1 MASLQRINSNNLM
14 AKVLVAVWLMA
25 AVASSQQ
32 RTVDEANSL
41 KPNSWIIQSPVKK
54 PLPGLSGIGLPP
66 GGVLLMT
73 MDPNAT
79 MTDLQPQQ
87 QQQQELESATTA
99 VTSVSLTEET
109 TVEPSS
115 ATELSSVSQ
124 SSITSAEAD
133 EVAVTDTLSISTGGT
148 VAITEESNSPTLEL
162 ATVTQQS
169 LSNEIESSSSDPTPT
184 TEPVTDAAG
193 VVSLVN
199 QDFGNLSIM
208 EALKVDSESDQTN
221 DESVEQT
228 TVAKVEEQ
236 TTDSSIELSTEFS
249 SPVPWII
256 GYGESDFSTDKYG
269 TTEESQTEGLLV
281 DNHVNVSGDAY
292 PGETVLTT
300 ENSLNN
306 EETTTEESRITE
318 NIILHFGNNFS
329 YLNYPTGFLPAETVL
344 TTEDSLSNEETTTE
358 ESGTTEIVNTI
369 IHTILIFGN
378 DSFSFLNY
386 PTGAL
391 PSDAYLATTT
401 DSTTDAVFEE
411 ENVTVGDGTTLA
423 EESSTEYSTSPI
435 PPKGPAPLPEVA
447 ADDESD
453 LSPTEQDLT
462 TKTTTEATTENI
474 LKDEDDD
481 AVTDV
486 ILTGGPS
493 VLLGS
498 LTLSGSSPES
508 DETSTEA
515 ESAAVLSTEANDE
528 SNVQSGSGANPDN
541 DPYAP
546 LDVVADDSGS
556 VNLDVT
562 IISANLGTESPAAS
576 DVTETEA
583 QQQFLVFTTEATPED
598 PGLAESVT
606 EIENI
611 ELSLKNKPESSNLVA
626 SASATIIKNAG
637 NSRNLLSEENVK
649 EEVDVTKVIEE
660 VVAVDTK
667 SGEEEEARQYSRPYP
682 IRHGMRPRIRPSIDR
697 HDQNFRPEYDDYNF
711 NIISRTYDY
720 CYTYWCKFK
729 KTLSRIGLL

>member
-1 MASLQRINSNNLM
+1 M
-14 AKVLVAVWLMA
+14 AKVLVAIWLMA

-54 PLPGLSGIGLPP
+54 PLPGLTGIGLPP

-87 QQQQELESATTA
+87 QQPQQELESATTA

-199 QDFGNLSIM
+199 QDSGNLSIM
-208 EALKVDSESDQTN
+208 ESLKVDSESAQTN
-221 DESVEQT
+221 DESGQTSDESVELT

-236 TTDSSIELSTEFS
+236 TTDSPIELSTEFS

-281 DNHVNVSGDAY
+281 DNHANVSGDAY

-306 EETTTEESRITE
+306 QETTTEESRITE

-329 YLNYPTGFLPAETVL
+329 YLNYPPGFLPAETVL

-378 DSFSFLNY
+378 DSFSYLNY
-386 PTGAL
+386 PAGAL
-391 PSDAYLATTT
+391 PDDAYLTTT
-401 DSTTDAVFEE
+401 MDSTTDAAFEE

-423 EESSTEYSTSPI
+423 EESSTEYSISPI

-462 TKTTTEATTENI
+462 TKSTTEATTENI
-474 LKDEDDD
+474 LKDEDD

-515 ESAAVLSTEANDE
+515 ESAAVLSTELSTDE

-541 DPYAP
+541 DSYAP

-562 IISANLGTESPAAS
+562 TDSANLGTESPAAS

-649 EEVDVTKVIEE
+649 EEVDVTKTVEE
-660 VVAVDTK
+660 VVAVDPK

-697 HDQNFRPEYDDYNF
+697 HDQNFRPEYDDYNS

>member
-1 MASLQRINSNNLM
+1 M
-14 AKVLVAVWLMA
+14 AKVLVAIWLMA

-54 PLPGLSGIGLPP
+54 PLPGLTGIGLPP

-87 QQQQELESATTA
+87 QQPQQELESATTA

-133 EVAVTDTLSISTGGT
+133 EVAVTNTLSISTGGT

-199 QDFGNLSIM
+199 QDSGNLSIM
-208 EALKVDSESDQTN
+208 ESLTVDSESDQTN
-221 DESVEQT
+221 DESGQTSDESVELT

-236 TTDSSIELSTEFS
+236 TTDSSIEFSTEFS

-281 DNHVNVSGDAY
+281 DNHANVSGDAY

-300 ENSLNN
+300 EN
-306 EETTTEESRITE
+306 
-318 NIILHFGNNFS
+318 
-329 YLNYPTGFLPAETVL
+329 
-344 TTEDSLSNEETTTE
+344 SLSNEETTTE

-378 DSFSFLNY
+378 DSFSYLNY
-386 PTGAL
+386 PADGAL
-391 PSDAYLATTT
+391 PNEAYLTTTT
-401 DSTTDAVFEE
+401 DSTTDAAFEE

-423 EESSTEYSTSPI
+423 EESSTEYSISAI

-453 LSPTEQDLT
+453 FSPTEQDLT
-462 TKTTTEATTENI
+462 TKSTTEATTENI
-474 LKDEDDD
+474 LKDEDD

-541 DPYAP
+541 DSYAP

-562 IISANLGTESPAAS
+562 TDSANLGTESPAAS

-649 EEVDVTKVIEE
+649 EEVDVTKTVEE
-660 VVAVDTK
+660 VVAVDPK

-682 IRHGMRPRIRPSIDR
+682 IRHGMRLRIRPSIDR

>member
-1 MASLQRINSNNLM
+1 M

-87 QQQQELESATTA
+87 QQQQQELESATTA

-115 ATELSSVSQ
+115 STELSSVSQ

-169 LSNEIESSSSDPTPT
+169 LSNEIESSSSDATPT

-193 VVSLVN
+193 VISLVN

-208 EALKVDSESDQTN
+208 EALKVDSESDQTS
-221 DESVEQT
+221 DESVELT

-236 TTDSSIELSTEFS
+236 TTDSPIELSTEFS

-281 DNHVNVSGDAY
+281 DNHANVSGDAY
-292 PGETVLTT
+292 PDETVLTT
-300 ENSLNN
+300 EN
-306 EETTTEESRITE
+306 
-318 NIILHFGNNFS
+318 
-329 YLNYPTGFLPAETVL
+329 
-344 TTEDSLSNEETTTE
+344 SLSNEETTTE
-358 ESGTTEIVNTI
+358 ESGTTEKVNT
-369 IHTILIFGN
+369 TFLLFGN
-378 DSFSFLNY
+378 GSFLDYY
-386 PTGAL
+386 PFGAL
-391 PSDAYLATTT
+391 PDETYLTTTT

-411 ENVTVGDGTTLA
+411 ENATVGDGTTLA
-423 EESSTEYSTSPI
+423 EESSTEYSISPI

-474 LKDEDDD
+474 LKDEDD

-515 ESAAVLSTEANDE
+515 ESAAILSTEANDE

-541 DPYAP
+541 DSYAP

-562 IISANLGTESPAAS
+562 TDSANLGTESPAAS

-583 QQQFLVFTTEATPED
+583 QQQFLVLTTEATPED

-611 ELSLKNKPESSNLVA
+611 ELGLKNKPESSNLVA

-649 EEVDVTKVIEE
+649 EEVDVTKAVEE
-660 VVAVDTK
+660 VVAVDPK
-667 SGEEEEARQYSRPYP
+667 SGEEEARQYSRPYP

-711 NIISRTYDY
+711 NVISRTYDY
-720 CYTYWCKFK
+720 CYTAWCKFK